1 MPSFKTMNDNLKPR
15 EKLKHTDINNL
26 SDAELLAIIIG
37 SGTKESDVMQTAHT
51 LLMECNGLNQ
61 MQSCTLEQFKE
72 MHGIGEAKASILFT
86 IFEISKRAN
95 KQKFYLDKLQLNK
108 PEKVEELCNDMKDY
122 NQEKVVVLC
131 LNIRMELISRTEV
144 YVGEIASVT
153 IEPREIFKTVFLKS
167 AYGFIL
173 VHNHPSGYSE
183 PSEDDYTSTKAII
196 RCAKQ
201 LNVLFV
207 DHIVIARDGYS
218 SIRALKGDIF

>member
-1 MPSFKTMNDNLKPR
+1 MSTFKALNDNLKPR

-26 SDAELLAIIIG
+26 SDAELLAIVIG
-37 SGTKESDVMQTAHT
+37 SGTKKSDVMQTAHT

-61 MQSCTLEQFKE
+61 MQSCTIESFNE
-72 MHGIGEAKASILFT
+72 MHGIGEAKAAILFT

-108 PEKVEELCNDMKDY
+108 PEKVEELCCDMKELS
-122 NQEKVVVLC
+122 QEKVNVLC

-167 AYGFIL
+167 AYAFIL
-173 VHNHPSGYSE
+173 VHNHPSGYSD
-183 PSEDDYTSTKAII
+183 PSEDDYVSTKAII
-196 RCAKQ
+196 ACAKQ

-218 SIRALKGDIF
+218 SIRALKGELF